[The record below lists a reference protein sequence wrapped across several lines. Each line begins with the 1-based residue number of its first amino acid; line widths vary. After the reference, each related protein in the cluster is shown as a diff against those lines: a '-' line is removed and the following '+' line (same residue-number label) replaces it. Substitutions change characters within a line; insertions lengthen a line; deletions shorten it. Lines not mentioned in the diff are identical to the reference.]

1 MYKKNSIINIGDL
14 MKKESFLKGALIS
27 TVCIILSKILGI
39 IYVIPF
45 HAVIGEKGGAL
56 YSYAYT
62 IYNLF
67 LTLSTVGL
75 PLAISKIVSEYNTLD
90 YQDAKKRSYKI
101 ALRFTLC
108 LSIVSSISLF
118 IFAPVI
124 SSLIKGGVEGGNSV
138 SDIVF
143 VLRIA
148 STAIFFA
155 TILST
160 TRGYLQ
166 GHRYIS
172 VSSISQIIE
181 QFVRVLIIIFG
192 SYVGIKLFGLKEAV
206 GIAVFGATA
215 GAMIAYVYLK
225 FKIKKIRSNSN
236 YVIKNEERKISN
248 KYLFRK
254 LIKYTIPFVMTS
266 VIASLYDTVDTF
278 TIVKGLIKYGN
289 MDVDSAEAVLG
300 IIATWGNKLN
310 MIVTSIASGIVVSL
324 LPNLTSDFVA
334 KNMKGVNEKI
344 IKTFELLLY
353 LVIPMAVGLSVLSTP
368 VWKTFYGNSELGP
381 SVFKFSVFV
390 AIFSSTFINVNV
402 VMQSLN
408 RYKTV
413 FISLISGVLFKAIFN
428 VPLIYL
434 YSRIGITP
442 YYASI
447 SATIIGFSI
456 SILISLIDLKKNF
469 GIKYNRL
476 IKNVI
481 ICILSILVVVVLI
494 KILSLFIVFSSLSRV
509 KSIFLVAICSI
520 IGALIYFILT
530 YKNKVFETVFGKN
543 VIKKIPFL
551 KGV

>member
-1 MYKKNSIINIGDL
+1 

-27 TVCIILSKILGI
+27 TLCIILSKVLGI

-45 HAVIGEKGGAL
+45 HAIIGEKGGAL

-101 ALRFTLC
+101 AFYFTLS
-108 LSIVSSISLF
+108 LSIVSSLTLF
-118 IFAPVI
+118 IFAPII
-124 SSLIKGGVEGGNSV
+124 SNLIKGGVSGGNSV

-143 VLRIA
+143 VLRVA
-148 STAIFFA
+148 STAIFFS

-166 GHRYIS
+166 GHKFIS

-181 QFVRVLIIIFG
+181 QFVRVLVIIFG
-192 SYVGIKLFGLKEAV
+192 SYIGIKIFGLKEAV

-215 GAMIAYVYLK
+215 GALVAFIYLRLK
-225 FKIKKIRSNSN
+225 MKKTKIDENYITKREETKIT
-236 YVIKNEERKISN
+236 N
-248 KYLFRK
+248 KYLFKK
-254 LIKYTIPFVMTS
+254 LIKYTIPFVITS
-266 VIASLYDTVDTF
+266 VIASIYDTVDTF
-278 TIVKGLIKYGN
+278 TIVKGLVKYGS

-300 IIATWGNKLN
+300 VIATWGNKLN

-324 LPNLTSDFVA
+324 LPNLTSDFVK
-334 KNMKGVNEKI
+334 KNIAGVKEKV

-353 LVIPMAVGLSVLSTP
+353 LVIPMAVGLSTLAIP
-368 VWKTFYGNSELGP
+368 VWKIFYGNSELGP
-381 SVFKFSVFV
+381 NVFKVSVFV
-390 AIFSSTFINVNV
+390 AVFSSTFINVNV
-402 VMQSLN
+402 IMQSLN

-428 VPLIYL
+428 VPLIIL
-434 YSRIGITP
+434 FNKIGINP

-447 SATIIGFSI
+447 VATITGFSI
-456 SILISLIDLKKNF
+456 SIFISLRDLHKTFKIN
-469 GIKYNRL
+469 YNVL
-476 IKNVI
+476 IKNII
-481 ICILSILVVVVLI
+481 ICILSILVVVLLI
-494 KILSLFIVFSSLSRV
+494 KIFEIFVPFTNLSRF
-509 KSIFLVAICSI
+509 KSILVVSICAL
-520 IGALIYFILT
+520 IGAIIYFYLT
-530 YKNKVFETVFGKN
+530 YKNKVVEEVFGN
-543 VIKKIPFL
+543 SILNKIPFL
-551 KGV
+551 KRGK

>member
-1 MYKKNSIINIGDL
+1 

-27 TVCIILSKILGI
+27 TVCIILSKVLGI
-39 IYVIPF
+39 VYVIPF

-75 PLAISKIVSEYNTLD
+75 PLAISKIVSEYNTKD

-101 ALRFTLC
+101 AFKFTLC
-108 LSIVSSISLF
+108 LSLISSISLF
-118 IFAPVI
+118 IFAPFI
-124 SSLIKGGVEGGNSV
+124 SSLIKGGVEGGNSIE
-138 SDIVF
+138 DIVF
-143 VLRIA
+143 VLRVA

-166 GHRYIS
+166 GHRFIS
-172 VSSISQIIE
+172 ASSISQIIE
-181 QFVRVLIIIFG
+181 QFIRVLIIIFG
-192 SYVGIKLFGLKEAV
+192 SYVGIKFFGLKEAV
-206 GIAVFGATA
+206 GIAVFGATVGSMVA
-215 GAMIAYVYLK
+215 FVYLRLK
-225 FKIKKIRSNSN
+225 MKKTNMDKDYSVKREENKIT
-236 YVIKNEERKISN
+236 N
-248 KYLFRK
+248 KYLFKK

-278 TIVKGLIKYGN
+278 TIVKGLVKYGN

-334 KNMKGVNEKI
+334 KNMKGVREKI

-381 SVFKFSVFV
+381 NVFKFSVFV

-402 VMQSLN
+402 IMQSLN

-413 FISLISGVLFKAIFN
+413 FISLVSGVLFKAIFN
-428 VPLIYL
+428 IPLIYL
-434 YSRIGITP
+434 FSKTGITP

-456 SILISLIDLKKNF
+456 SIMISLNDLKKNF
-469 GIKYNRL
+469 DIKYNEL

-481 ICILSILVVVVLI
+481 ICVLSIMVVALLI
-494 KILSLFIVFSSLSRV
+494 KISSLFISFNNLSRI
-509 KSIFLVAICSI
+509 KSIILIGISSI
-520 IGALIYFILT
+520 LGALIYFYLT
-530 YKNKVFETVFGKN
+530 YKNKVFETVFGSE
-543 VIKKIPFL
+543 ILKKIPFL
-551 KGV
+551 KKGV